1 MEFYE
6 EALSLTCDLT
16 TTKISD
22 NMWEVLA
29 DIYNVFERDGL
40 DYFTD
45 MMPALHNYVTVSL
58 IISQNQFSK
67 LFRAIFMFLYIWHFY
82 YYRFLPISF
91 CPVEIIQW
99 LYLT

>member
-58 IISQNQFSK
+58 YSYKIISQNYFN
-67 LFRAIFMFLYIWHFY
+67 
-82 YYRFLPISF
+82 
-91 CPVEIIQW
+91 
-99 LYLT
+99 

>member
-45 MMPALHNYVTVSL
+45 MMPALHNYVTVSQ
-58 IISQNQFSK
+58 INVFCSCEDKKSQNLKSIHRMCSIVSE
-67 LFRAIFMFLYIWHFY
+67 LIL
-82 YYRFLPISF
+82 
-91 CPVEIIQW
+91 
-99 LYLT
+99 

>member
-45 MMPALHNYVTVSL
+45 MMPALHNYVTVSQINVFCSFENGKL
-58 IISQNQFSK
+58 QNF
-67 LFRAIFMFLYIWHFY
+67 
-82 YYRFLPISF
+82 
-91 CPVEIIQW
+91 
-99 LYLT
+99 

>member
-1 MEFYE
+1 MLIIFKLTCKISIYRHIFSNSIMEFYE

-45 MMPALHNYVTVSL
+45 MMPALHNYVTVSQ
-58 IISQNQFSK
+58 INV
-67 LFRAIFMFLYIWHFY
+67 
-82 YYRFLPISF
+82 F
-91 CPVEIIQW
+91 CSWETKNRKI
-99 LYLT
+99 LTL

>member
-1 MEFYE
+1 MGLLNTMETILTVMEDKEEVHAELEPIVLQAVRHIFNNSIMEFYE

-29 DIYNVFERDGL
+29 DIYNVFERDGI

-45 MMPALHNYVTVSL
+45 MMPALHNYVTV
-58 IISQNQFSK
+58 
-67 LFRAIFMFLYIWHFY
+67 
-82 YYRFLPISF
+82 RFWG
-91 CPVEIIQW
+91 E
-99 LYLT
+99 

>member
-29 DIYNVFERDGL
+29 DIYQVFERDGL

-58 IISQNQFSK
+58 YSYKIILQNHFSK
-67 LFRAIFMFLYIWHFY
+67 NHFN
-82 YYRFLPISF
+82 
-91 CPVEIIQW
+91 
-99 LYLT
+99 

>member
-45 MMPALHNYVTVSL
+45 MMPALHNYVTVSQ
-58 IISQNQFSK
+58 INVFCSCEDKKSQNFKFIHRMCSIVSE
-67 LFRAIFMFLYIWHFY
+67 LIL
-82 YYRFLPISF
+82 
-91 CPVEIIQW
+91 
-99 LYLT
+99 

>member
-58 IISQNQFSK
+58 YSLRSPYGV
-67 LFRAIFMFLYIWHFY
+67 LGAAY
-82 YYRFLPISF
+82 
-91 CPVEIIQW
+91 
-99 LYLT
+99 

>member
-1 MEFYE
+1 MLFIFKLTCTFYIYRHIFSNSIMEFYE

-45 MMPALHNYVTVSL
+45 MMPALHNYVTVS
-58 IISQNQFSK
+58 K
-67 LFRAIFMFLYIWHFY
+67 Y
-82 YYRFLPISF
+82 YY
-91 CPVEIIQW
+91 
-99 LYLT
+99 

>member
-45 MMPALHNYVTVSL
+45 MMPALHNYVTVS
-58 IISQNQFSK
+58 K
-67 LFRAIFMFLYIWHFY
+67 YFY
-82 YYRFLPISF
+82 LDK
-91 CPVEIIQW
+91 
-99 LYLT
+99 

>member
-29 DIYNVFERDGL
+29 DIYQVFERDGL

-58 IISQNQFSK
+58 YSYKIISQNY
-67 LFRAIFMFLYIWHFY
+67 FRN
-82 YYRFLPISF
+82 
-91 CPVEIIQW
+91 
-99 LYLT
+99 

>member
-58 IISQNQFSK
+58 LISQDQLSE
-67 LFRAIFMFLYIWHFY
+67 LFRAI
-82 YYRFLPISF
+82 
-91 CPVEIIQW
+91 
-99 LYLT
+99 

>member
-1 MEFYE
+1 MLFVFKLTSTISIYRHIFSNSIMEFYE

-45 MMPALHNYVTVSL
+45 MMPALHNYVTVS
-58 IISQNQFSK
+58 K
-67 LFRAIFMFLYIWHFY
+67 YFY
-82 YYRFLPISF
+82 YDKEISTM
-91 CPVEIIQW
+91 I
-99 LYLT
+99 

>member
-29 DIYNVFERDGL
+29 DIYAVFERDGL

-58 IISQNQFSK
+58 YSYKIISQN
-67 LFRAIFMFLYIWHFY
+67 
-82 YYRFLPISF
+82 
-91 CPVEIIQW
+91 
-99 LYLT
+99 

>member
-45 MMPALHNYVTVSL
+45 MMPALHNYVTVNLKVTILTNFAKNPRRLLANPSL
-58 IISQNQFSK
+58 YCGKRQLVIVMK
-67 LFRAIFMFLYIWHFY
+67 YLYAYCIG
-82 YYRFLPISF
+82 
-91 CPVEIIQW
+91 
-99 LYLT
+99 